1 VSKPYELYTQ
11 RFEPSEQG
19 DDSKIS
25 HQSLTSALL
34 TAVPCPETEHRSEA
48 QRKVVQK
55 DDRVRAWY
63 GALKLALGTEDEDMI
78 QNAED
83 ELDLAL
89 EDSAIAWTA
98 LARCTL
104 EDLRA
109 WRNKLVRLE
118 EGLDRGETRETKVSI
133 WK

>member
-1 VSKPYELYTQ
+1 VSRPYDLYTQ
-11 RFEPSEQG
+11 QYEPLERE
-19 DDSKIS
+19 DDSKLS
-25 HQSLTSALL
+25 HQSLTSALITTVL
-34 TAVPCPETEHRSEA
+34 CPETEHRSHA
-48 QRKVVQK
+48 RQKVVQK
-55 DDRVRAWY
+55 GDHVKAWHET
-63 GALKLALGTEDEDMI
+63 LKLALDTEDEDMI
-78 QNAED
+78 QNSED
-83 ELDLAL
+83 ELDLAI

>member
-11 RFEPSEQG
+11 QYEPFVRG
-19 DDSKIS
+19 HDSKLS
-25 HQSLTSALL
+25 HQSLTSALITTVL
-34 TAVPCPETEHRSEA
+34 CPEAEHRSNA
-48 QRKVVQK
+48 QQKVVQK
-55 DDRVRAWY
+55 DDHVKAWHET
-63 GALKLALGTEDEDMI
+63 LKLALDTEDEDMI

-83 ELDLAL
+83 ELDLAI

-109 WRNKLVRLE
+109 WRNKLKRLE
-118 EGLDRGETRETKVSI
+118 DGLNRGENRETKVSI

>member
-1 VSKPYELYTQ
+1 VSRPYDLYTQ
-11 RFEPSEQG
+11 QYEPLERE
-19 DDSKIS
+19 DDSKLS
-25 HQSLTSALL
+25 HQSLTSALITTVL
-34 TAVPCPETEHRSEA
+34 CPETEHRSHA
-48 QRKVVQK
+48 RQKVVQK
-55 DDRVRAWY
+55 GDHVKAWHET
-63 GALKLALGTEDEDMI
+63 LKLALDT
-78 QNAED
+78 ED
-83 ELDLAL
+83 ELDLAI